1 MARHRP
7 ELDEDVDLDFDH
19 RMYILEMHE
28 RLSKITH
35 YDLLNVDSKADKKEI
50 KRAYFLFAGQFHP
63 DRFRGKR
70 LGSFKPMIDDI
81 FSRATLAH
89 DTLTSVE
96 QRAKYD
102 AMLGGPKMASRP
114 PAPMPKA
121 PVDPRVA
128 AKQSAALDALKAR
141 FEEGKVRARG
151 LAEQA
156 VRALAAGDV
165 IAARDHYKQ
174 ALAITPNDA
183 ALREAYENVE
193 RSAADRLAE
202 SHVKKAELEERF
214 GQWDAAVQSWRRVVE
229 ARPHDR
235 AAHERLANA
244 LARAG
249 RPGGPR

>member
-35 YDLLNVDSKADKKEI
+35 YDVLNVPRLADKKDI

-70 LGSFKPMIDDI
+70 LGSFGAMIDDI
-81 FSRATLAH
+81 FARATLAH
-89 DTLTSVE
+89 DTLSSTE
-96 QRAKYD
+96 QRAEYD
-102 AMLGGPKMASRP
+102 ALIGGARTASQP
-114 PAPMPKA
+114 PAAMPKA

-141 FEEGKVRARG
+141 FEEGKVRAKG
-151 LAEQA
+151 LADQA

-183 ALREAYENVE
+183 SLKEAYENVE
-193 RSAADRLAE
+193 RTAADRLAE

-214 GQWDAAVQSWRRVVE
+214 GQWGAAVQSWRRVIE
-229 ARPHDR
+229 ARPQDR
-235 AAHERLANA
+235 AAHERLAQA

-249 RPGGPR
+249 QSGRS